1 METIDYLL
9 ALAKSIDFT
18 PLKSL
23 IDLNDLRNLAAI
35 AGVLIALKAA
45 NSKWG
50 NKAVYFATIGASSTS
65 PMRIV
70 SLSIANLKDKPLV
83 IYKINVLL
91 KDIGYYELEKFDPPL
106 VIKGLEATSITTTP
120 YTSLAIQ
127 PNPFNNLKVKLDIIL
142 TTESSTVKCKAAKS
156 PDSLNYKYFKKQKLI
171 GVSRKK
177 FNDKVYSEHD
187 GWGLVYIFQGAQRT
201 SFLAKSGFIHSDWP
215 FSINTLPNESMTDI
229 NTIKDSLNL
238 IGKQNSTNINIVELL

>member
-1 METIDYLL
+1 MEIINHLL
-9 ALAKSIDFT
+9 ALSESIDFT

-35 AGVLIALKAA
+35 AGVLITLKAA
-45 NSKWG
+45 SSKWG
-50 NKAVYFATIGASSTS
+50 NKAVYFATMGANLTS
-65 PMRIV
+65 PMRIT
-70 SLSIANLKDKPLV
+70 SISIANLKDKPLV

-120 YTSLAIQ
+120 YTNLAIQ
-127 PNPFNNLKVKLDIIL
+127 PNPFKNLKVKLDIIL

-156 PDSLNYKYFKKQKLI
+156 PESLNYKFFKKHKQI

-177 FNDKVYSEHD
+177 FNEKVYSEHD
-187 GWGLVYIFQGAQRT
+187 GWGLVYMFQGTQRT

-215 FSINTLPNESMTDI
+215 FSTNALPSDNMS
-229 NTIKDSLNL
+229 NQKTIKESIDL
-238 IGKQNSTNINIVELL
+238 IGKQHNTHINIIELL